1 MAEELY
7 FLKTNPLVA
16 KINLYNKLC
25 NEEDNVLH
33 FLHNDKTG
41 LELIKD
47 KLQDSIECLTPDELR
62 QLFNWF
68 KFQYASHSVN
78 GEVKSNDEVKTQLYI
93 NGIDLF
99 HEIPPVLAPTFDSIQ
114 KDYEKVSQSNLQYIS
129 DAEKFNRFL
138 LYGLFYT
145 SLAQEDESEKRILVD
160 YLKSQYPAIYETAE
174 SEFNDKINKTG
185 LTEFNSTG
193 IILFDN
199 FSELYDS
206 TKFYKGSI
214 IQMNNV

>member
-25 NEEDNVLH
+25 NEEDDVLR
-33 FLHNDKTG
+33 FLNNDKKTS

-47 KLQDSIECLTPDELR
+47 KLQDSIEYLTPDELR
-62 QLFNWF
+62 QVFNWF
-68 KFQYASHSVN
+68 KFQYAATSVN
-78 GEVKSNDEVKTQLYI
+78 GQGNNEEVKTQLYI

-99 HEIPPVLAPTFDSIQ
+99 HEIPSVLTKTFDGILN
-114 KDYEKVSQSNLQYIS
+114 DYEKANQCDLQYIS

-145 SLAQEDESEKRILVD
+145 SLAQENDVEKRILID
-160 YLKSQYPAIYETAE
+160 YLKSQYPAIYETAQ
-174 SEFNDKINKTG
+174 SEFNEKINKTN
-185 LTEFNSTG
+185 LTEDLHSTG
-193 IILFDN
+193 IIFDN

-214 IQMNNV
+214 IQINSI